1 MNKIVMSSATKSSDD
16 FGDNL
21 RIITDRDFDKQ
32 APEFDQGRAW
42 VRRAVRAVLINDRAQ
57 ICLMY
62 SQKFKY
68 YKLPGGGIQDGET
81 HAEAL
86 KRELLEEVGAR
97 SEILGKIGQI
107 EERRVLSNYMQQFS
121 YAYVAKVVGKIGEN
135 HLEQDEMDEQ
145 LTPIWVDLDE
155 AIRLMPTGNVE
166 TDRGVSQRFM
176 ALRDEIFLKE
186 YKKIKGKGE

>member
-1 MNKIVMSSATKSSDD
+1 MNKTVMNNATKSSSD
-16 FGDNL
+16 FGYSL
-21 RIITDRDFDKQ
+21 RMITDRDFDKQ
-32 APEFDQGRAW
+32 APEFDQKRAW
-42 VRRAVRAVLINDRAQ
+42 ARRAVRAVLINDRAQ

-68 YKLPGGGIQDGET
+68 YKLPGGGIQDNET
-81 HAEAL
+81 HTEAL

-121 YAYVAKVVGKIGEN
+121 YAYVAKVVGEIGEN
-135 HLEQDEMDEQ
+135 HLEQDEKDEQ
-145 LTPIWVDLDE
+145 LAPIWVDLDK
-155 AIRLMPTGNVE
+155 AIRLMPTGNIE

-186 YKKIKGKGE
+186 YIKK